1 MKRALQAAGGLA
13 LAALLLLWV
22 LHGKDPKAISAALV
36 GASLPLLALGGAI
49 NLGHNVFRT
58 WRWGLLLDP
67 VSPGLPFRPMFSA
80 IMIGYLVSWIVPA
93 RLGEVVRPALLSAKK
108 NVPLGA
114 SLGSVVADRLL
125 DGVALAVLFAMGAQF
140 AAFSG
145 TAAALAGRIR
155 TGALV
160 LAVAAVAFCVV
171 LVLGSAHGS
180 SIETRLDR
188 APRAVRWAGR
198 VFVSVAAGSDA
209 LRRPRLLIPILAHS
223 LLAWLTIALGTWLG
237 MRAARAE
244 VGFADV
250 LVLLLPLAFG
260 IALPTPGGA
269 GGYHAAVA
277 FGLTGLFGVPADI
290 ALGAGIL
297 MHLAIVV
304 PVLALG
310 PILLRVEQV
319 SWHDVL
325 AAGRHVKSLGAGP
338 ARMEAA
344 S

>member
-1 MKRALQAAGGLA
+1 
-13 LAALLLLWV
+13 
-22 LHGKDPKAISAALV
+22 
-36 GASLPLLALGGAI
+36 
-49 NLGHNVFRT
+49 
-58 WRWGLLLDP
+58 
-67 VSPGLPFRPMFSA
+67 
-80 IMIGYLVSWIVPA
+80 
-93 RLGEVVRPALLSAKK
+93 
-108 NVPLGA
+108 
-114 SLGSVVADRLL
+114 
-125 DGVALAVLFAMGAQF
+125 
-140 AAFSG
+140 
-145 TAAALAGRIR
+145 
-155 TGALV
+155 
-160 LAVAAVAFCVV
+160 
-171 LVLGSAHGS
+171 
-180 SIETRLDR
+180 
-188 APRAVRWAGR
+188 
-198 VFVSVAAGSDA
+198 VSVAAGSDA

-338 ARMEAA
+338 TRMEAA